1 MESADEKSTAASR
14 SERTALILER
24 GAMGAAGTASRESSA
39 AGAVTAGAVVSGR
52 GGEAGQKSQAGKN
65 IEWQALQQ
73 LGNER
78 R

>member
-39 AGAVTAGAVVSGR
+39 AGAVTAGAVVSGAAT
-52 GGEAGQKSQAGKN
+52 GMASPLSPEEAAKQGRRARQAR
-65 IEWQALQQ
+65 I
-73 LGNER
+73 
-78 R
+78 

>member
-1 MESADEKSTAASR
+1 MGLLNFFKTSAPKPLRAD
-14 SERTALILER
+14 L
-24 GAMGAAGTASRESSA
+24 
-39 AGAVTAGAVVSGR
+39 
-52 GGEAGQKSQAGKN
+52 GEAGQKSQAGKN